1 MDITTDCGDNFGL
14 QDSNLRK
21 LLSKLIAQ
29 SPKKRPQIAEEMS
42 KHTGQR
48 ISADMLN
55 DWTSECHRAARFPA
69 VFIEA
74 FCEVVGSDVL
84 QRHVMGARLRG
95 VVELR
100 EEQLTWFAES
110 LRAELQKPQRRPK
123 SAKANRARKS

>member
-1 MDITTDCGDNFGL
+1 MPKSEENIGL
-14 QDSNLRK
+14 QDSTLRE
-21 LLSKLIAQ
+21 LLSKLIKQ

-42 KHTGQR
+42 KHTGQQ
-48 ISADMLN
+48 ISLSMLN
-55 DWTSECHRAARFPA
+55 DWTSEYHKTARFPA

-100 EEQLTWFAES
+100 EEQLTWFTES

-123 SAKANRARKS
+123 SAKGKRPRKS